1 MTNRHIAARAPDS
14 RQGSTPR
21 PNPASTGRR
30 MKRNVQVGD
39 RRTTIVMEAYVW
51 DCIDS
56 MLHREDVTL
65 DAFCNMIKGVRR
77 SSSMASSARLI
88 VLAYFRL
95 LGQINTPPFVDPDIV
110 SSSEAVRL
118 KHRRRH
124 WAIACSSACYQAL
137 CARRSAWSIAAPGAV
152 IFPVADA
159 TDGQPSARINASSS
173 RITLAGASGP

>member
-1 MTNRHIAARAPDS
+1 MTNRHIVARAPDF

-30 MKRNVQVGD
+30 MKRNVRVGD
-39 RRTTIVMEAYVW
+39 RRTTIVLEAYVW

-65 DAFCNMIKGVRR
+65 DAFCNMIEGFRR

-110 SSSEAVRL
+110 SKQQSGTLESQPLPTGPLPVLQLAIRRFAQDEAHGR
-118 KHRRRH
+118 
-124 WAIACSSACYQAL
+124 
-137 CARRSAWSIAAPGAV
+137 
-152 IFPVADA
+152 
-159 TDGQPSARINASSS
+159 
-173 RITLAGASGP
+173 

>member
-1 MTNRHIAARAPDS
+1 MTNRHIVARAPDF

-30 MKRNVQVGD
+30 MKRNVRVGD
-39 RRTTIVMEAYVW
+39 RRTTIVLEAYVW

-65 DAFCNMIKGVRR
+65 DAFCNMIEGVRR

-95 LGQINTPPFVDPDIV
+95 LGQINTPPLLIPI
-110 SSSEAVRL
+110 
-118 KHRRRH
+118 
-124 WAIACSSACYQAL
+124 SSASSKAVHLNHSRRQLGHCLFFSLLSGAL
-137 CARRSAWSIAAPGAV
+137 RKTKRMVDSGA
-152 IFPVADA
+152 
-159 TDGQPSARINASSS
+159 GGGH
-173 RITLAGASGP
+173 LSGGGCH